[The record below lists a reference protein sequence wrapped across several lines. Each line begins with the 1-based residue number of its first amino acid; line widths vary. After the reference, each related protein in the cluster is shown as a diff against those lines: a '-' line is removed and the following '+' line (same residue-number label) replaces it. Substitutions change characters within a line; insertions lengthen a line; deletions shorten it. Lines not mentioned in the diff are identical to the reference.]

1 MKIICESMK
10 EYDDL
15 MRASKHLHDLAI
27 TKKDFKG
34 LPRGTAFVTEQD
46 RYPTLA
52 FLCHLYLTEEDFA
65 DKFEVILI
73 EDNTETKEN

>member
-1 MKIICESMK
+1 MKIICESME

-27 TKKDFKG
+27 SKKDFKG
-34 LPRGTAFVTEQD
+34 MPKGTVFCTEQD
-46 RYPTLA
+46 RYPTLG
-52 FLCHLYLTEEDFA
+52 FLCHLYLTTDDFP

-73 EDNTETKEN
+73 EEQNKN